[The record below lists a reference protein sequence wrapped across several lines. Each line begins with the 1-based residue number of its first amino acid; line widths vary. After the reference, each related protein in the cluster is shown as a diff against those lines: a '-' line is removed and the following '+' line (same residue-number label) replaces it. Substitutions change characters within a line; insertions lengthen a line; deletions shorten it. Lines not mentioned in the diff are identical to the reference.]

1 MAYVPRP
8 GRVSTRAMSP
18 DTELLVIFGV
28 LHLAALVLGGA
39 LFLMFLRSDSSS
51 SWSQD
56 DEDDSGGGGNDR
68 ISDKPKTSPS
78 GGIPLPFSVQSDRR
92 LRSSHDKLA
101 DPGCRRV
108 RTRKPAEPAR
118 AGGCPPAAPPSPRG
132 RGACPATCRPSA
144 DRHQR
149 LGGLV
154 PALDVAPGR
163 LA

>member
-18 DTELLVIFGV
+18 DAELLVIFGV

-51 SWSQD
+51 PWPQD
-56 DEDDSGGGGNDR
+56 DDDDPGGGGNDR
-68 ISDKPKTSPS
+68 IGDKPKTSPS

-101 DPGCRRV
+101 DPGR
-108 RTRKPAEPAR
+108 
-118 AGGCPPAAPPSPRG
+118 PRG
-132 RGACPATCRPSA
+132 APA
-144 DRHQR
+144 
-149 LGGLV
+149 
-154 PALDVAPGR
+154 
-163 LA
+163 